1 MILWFQENLG
11 ECVWVVGGCRKSWQ
25 KSRNG
30 NTNKMIK
37 NKCKKCDILDSVLE
51 QKIDTS
57 GKTGETEKKKI

>member
-1 MILWFQENLG
+1 MGGGGAEK
-11 ECVWVVGGCRKSWQ
+11 VGK
-25 KSRNG
+25 KPRNG

-57 GKTGETEKKKI
+57 GKTGETGKKKKNLSFS